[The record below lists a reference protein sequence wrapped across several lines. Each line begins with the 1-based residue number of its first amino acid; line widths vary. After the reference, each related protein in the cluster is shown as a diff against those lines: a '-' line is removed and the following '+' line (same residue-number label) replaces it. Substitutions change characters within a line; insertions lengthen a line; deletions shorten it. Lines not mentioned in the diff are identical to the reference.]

1 MTSEEKC
8 VIIEKLITDLK
19 LIMIKQIRKSNWKEV
34 EGIKESIDD
43 LKYALDH
50 PYWYELYSDTTEFE
64 RLAKKLGLKVK

>member
-8 VIIEKLITDLK
+8 VIEKLIRDLK

-64 RLAKKLGLKVK
+64 RLMEKAGIKK